1 MGRTPLFHT
10 IKVKGLPKAKSAP
23 EELFALQLRAEG
35 IAFTREVRV
44 CAGRRWRLDFAIVE
58 APSALTRQRGPLA
71 VEIDGWGRHQR
82 FKGFEEDR
90 VKDALA
96 LITGWCVL
104 HVTPAQVKNGLALGW
119 VKQLI

>member
-1 MGRTPLFHT
+1 MASRRL
-10 IKVKGLPKAKSAP
+10 IIKGLPKPLSAP

-44 CAGRRWRLDFAIVE
+44 CAGRRWRLDFAIAE
-58 APSALTRQRGPLA
+58 APSDRTRHRGPLA

-82 FKGFEEDR
+82 FKGFEDDR
-90 VKDALA
+90 VKDAWA

-104 HVTPAQVKNGLALGW
+104 HVTPAQVKKGLALAW